1 MAVQTAASS
10 LALYLYPFH
19 AERQPA
25 ELCPETCLPPTHH
38 QNTTQKAN
46 HHSPKVLERNLTT
59 QKIFSGSHCFDHTY
73 PELVLKSTP
82 RAVKVAA
89 DGPPA
94 SGAQGP
100 PVRAKKWEEV
110 EAEARARVVSEG
122 GDPGAEMVVLSRCAE
137 LVKAAADIDTSVAL
151 QLHPSL
157 PRPLPPNDR
166 ALVPAPV
173 PDPVPAP
180 ALLGRSEEEDL
191 PRQSFLPPRPASESA
206 ELLLPESWRSSLTKE
221 QQRWIGRT
229 LFTRDSFGRSTLTTD
244 LVTWWNPPQPRPIYN
259 QPPASPDPFF
269 ACQLFLWMPVR
280 IWTYKLACPQSGCRG
295 TLCQAGLYKTIRRVL
310 DIDRWYLMAT
320 EYLECGRCKKKVAGW
335 SRDLVSQLDAQHRC
349 QFPAILTYNLSCDL
363 RVVRMLRSRTLGNS
377 ASQTYSK
384 LCESHSESWMRRCIQ
399 YLGECK
405 QFLALGIGRQ
415 FTDPPEMPPVPSPV
429 WLLTVYSHDVL
440 SRLDEVKARVT
451 SVFGSILKMDS
462 TKKVTKK
469 LAGTA
474 ADTAAWVTNVGNEHG
489 QVLVSVLTAGEGE
502 GLLPMAAGLMER
514 YRLAGVAPPK
524 LMYVDRDCCSSLGG
538 SKTAAM
544 YNDWDQLVVRLDIWH
559 LMRRFASGVTT
570 ESHQLY
576 GPFMRQLSTC
586 IFEWDAG
593 DVCRLLE
600 AKRSELERKHGMVGL
615 TEAEVSKKIGRKE
628 IALHCRRRTRG
639 AAATEV
645 LLLDLLETFN
655 SEKGLDTLGIPLL
668 DSSRIQAIWKEQ
680 RRHLH
685 CIQDPPGV
693 QLYTET
699 GKITK
704 GGVMLPVYRCAR
716 GSTSL
721 ESFHLHLNRFIP
733 GTRANAMHFQAF
745 LLDGLMRWN
754 EDRAQA
760 AVEGKNRKPLLSY
773 SGHLQHILNL
783 SSQIVLGKD
792 QVKDYT
798 KPSEYTG
805 ELLGVEYLY
814 SQTGRVLQDVSG
826 DPDLPEEAAVEQLD
840 EEDEGFQE
848 EDVDKTVHIP
858 HVTPMSAPSS
868 SSAAPLSWGPADAPR
883 SGPSSPTAPEDGSS
897 PEAPGRHSSPHPDH
911 SSDSEEETKG
921 PDAMPGYQHVRRLAR
936 ALVGVRNRQGLS
948 VRRVDGLVAL
958 WQVLADFDKQRLI
971 YPARHQERIVQ
982 GRFKTTKGKS
992 SIILGKDS
1000 LQRRLVEAI
1009 CSQLC
1014 QIHPSATKSR
1024 WALILADYVGIRE
1037 AVLTSPRLMAQTN
1050 LQLFELNQRTISQW
1064 YSRRQKERERM
1075 VLQQGMGLAAAP
1087 SVTTQPLP
1095 AAKPLHLKQEGI
1107 RAPFPFPTPPSPPV
1121 PRQTI
1126 QQGEPAHVPILPA
1139 HLEQQPP
1146 ALPGPSPAQGPQTG
1160 CSSPPPVSRTTAW
1173 RRRKRIAADTE
1184 EGTAGKRRQSEHYV
1198 CSKCGLPKRRET
1210 GHSRFGGVA
1219 FCSVAA
1225 GGKDVAQWLTE
1236 MKDAKGRG
1244 EGH

>member
-1 MAVQTAASS
+1 
-10 LALYLYPFH
+10 
-19 AERQPA
+19 
-25 ELCPETCLPPTHH
+25 
-38 QNTTQKAN
+38 
-46 HHSPKVLERNLTT
+46 
-59 QKIFSGSHCFDHTY
+59 
-73 PELVLKSTP
+73 
-82 RAVKVAA
+82 
-89 DGPPA
+89 
-94 SGAQGP
+94 
-100 PVRAKKWEEV
+100 
-110 EAEARARVVSEG
+110 
-122 GDPGAEMVVLSRCAE
+122 
-137 LVKAAADIDTSVAL
+137 
-151 QLHPSL
+151 
-157 PRPLPPNDR
+157 
-166 ALVPAPV
+166 
-173 PDPVPAP
+173 
-180 ALLGRSEEEDL
+180 
-191 PRQSFLPPRPASESA
+191 
-206 ELLLPESWRSSLTKE
+206 
-221 QQRWIGRT
+221 
-229 LFTRDSFGRSTLTTD
+229 
-244 LVTWWNPPQPRPIYN
+244 
-259 QPPASPDPFF
+259 
-269 ACQLFLWMPVR
+269 
-280 IWTYKLACPQSGCRG
+280 
-295 TLCQAGLYKTIRRVL
+295 
-310 DIDRWYLMAT
+310 
-320 EYLECGRCKKKVAGW
+320 
-335 SRDLVSQLDAQHRC
+335 
-349 QFPAILTYNLSCDL
+349 
-363 RVVRMLRSRTLGNS
+363 MLRSRTLGNS

-384 LCESHSESWMRRCIQ
+384 LCESHSESWMRCCIR

-429 WLLTVYSHDVL
+429 LLLTVYNHDVL

-451 SVFGSILKMDS
+451 SVFGTILKMDS

-489 QVLVSVLTAGEGE
+489 QVLVSVLTAAEGE

-514 YRLAGVAPPK
+514 YRLAGVAPPQ
-524 LMYVDRDCCSSLGG
+524 LMYVDRDCCSSFGG

-544 YNDWDQLVVRLDIWH
+544 FNDWDQLVVRLDIWH
-559 LMRRFASGVTT
+559 LMGRFASGVTT

-576 GPFMRQLSTC
+576 GPFMRQLSAC

-593 DVCRLLE
+593 DVRRLLK
-600 AKRSELERKHGMVGL
+600 AKRSEMERKHGMVGL
-615 TEAEVSKKIGRKE
+615 TEAEREGV
-628 IALHCRRRTRG
+628 
-639 AAATEV
+639 
-645 LLLDLLETFN
+645 
-655 SEKGLDTLGIPLL
+655 DTLGIPLL
-668 DSSRIQAIWKEQ
+668 DSIRIQAIWKEQ

-745 LLDGLMRWN
+745 LLDGLVRWN
-754 EDRAQA
+754 EDRARA

-783 SSQIVLGKD
+783 NSQIVLGKE
-792 QVKDYT
+792 QVKDYS

-814 SQTGRVLQDVSG
+814 SQTGRVLQDVSA
-826 DPDLPEEAAVEQLD
+826 DPDLPEEAAAVEQLD

-848 EDVDKTVHIP
+848 EDVDPTVHIP
-858 HVTPMSAPSS
+858 HVPPMSAPSS
-868 SSAAPLSWGPADAPR
+868 SSAAPLSGEPADAPR

-921 PDAMPGYQHVRRLAR
+921 PDAMPGDQHVRRLAR

-948 VRRVDGLVAL
+948 DRRVDGLVAL
-958 WQVLADFDKQRLI
+958 WLVLPDFDKQRLI

-1000 LQRRLVEAI
+1000 LQRLNSGPANWPGTSRLVEAI

-1014 QIHPSATKSR
+1014 QIHPSATQSAGVKKSR

-1037 AVLTSPRLMAQTN
+1037 AVLNSPRLMAQTN

-1095 AAKPLHLKQEGI
+1095 AAKPLHFKQEGI
-1107 RAPFPFPTPPSPPV
+1107 RAPFPFPTSPSPP
-1121 PRQTI
+1121 RSH
-1126 QQGEPAHVPILPA
+1126 AK
-1139 HLEQQPP
+1139 
-1146 ALPGPSPAQGPQTG
+1146 PS
-1160 CSSPPPVSRTTAW
+1160 SKESPPTCPFCQPTWSNNPPHFPAPPQPKDHRRAALHLLQCQGQRLGGGGRGSRRTQRRGQPGREGNVSITSAPNADCRSDGRRATAASAAW
-1173 RRRKRIAADTE
+1173 RSALLLLGVRTWPSGWRK
-1184 EGTAGKRRQSEHYV
+1184 
-1198 CSKCGLPKRRET
+1198 
-1210 GHSRFGGVA
+1210 
-1219 FCSVAA
+1219 
-1225 GGKDVAQWLTE
+1225 
-1236 MKDAKGRG
+1236 
-1244 EGH
+1244 